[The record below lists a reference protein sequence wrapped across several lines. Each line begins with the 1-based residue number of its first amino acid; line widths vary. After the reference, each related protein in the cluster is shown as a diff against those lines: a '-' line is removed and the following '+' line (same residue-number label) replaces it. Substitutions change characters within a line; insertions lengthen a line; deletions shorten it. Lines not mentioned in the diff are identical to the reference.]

1 MTTETY
7 IPTLYGADWCIPCKK
22 LKEWLDKK
30 NIPYK
35 YVDVETLDG
44 GQEELDRNNISS
56 IPTLVVGNVRLYSP
70 TEAEL
75 SVQFPS

>member
-1 MTTETY
+1 MSKE
-7 IPTLYGADWCIPCKK
+7 IIAPTLYGATWCIPCKK

-30 NIPYK
+30 KIPYK

-70 TEAEL
+70 TEEEL

>member
-1 MTTETY
+1 MTKDTPV
-7 IPTLYGADWCIPCKK
+7 PTLYGASWCVPCQNLKK
-22 LKEWLDKK
+22 WLDKK

-44 GQEELDRNNISS
+44 GQEELDRNGIGS

-70 TEAEL
+70 TEQEL

>member
-1 MTTETY
+1 MVKET
-7 IPTLYGADWCIPCKK
+7 IAPTLYGASWCIPCKK

-30 NIPYK
+30 HIPYR
-35 YVDVETLDG
+35 YVDVENIGG
-44 GQEELDRNNISS
+44 GQDELDRLGISS
-56 IPTLVVGNVRLYSP
+56 IPILEIGNIRMHSP

>member
-1 MTTETY
+1 MTKDTPV
-7 IPTLYGADWCIPCKK
+7 PTLYGASWCIPCKK

-30 NIPYK
+30 HIPYK

-56 IPTLVVGNVRLYSP
+56 IPTLVMGNVRLHSP

>member
-1 MTTETY
+1 MVKETP
-7 IPTLYGADWCIPCKK
+7 IPTLYGAVWCIPCKK

-30 NIPYK
+30 HIPYK

-44 GQEELDRNNISS
+44 GQYELDRNQISS
-56 IPTLVVGNVRLYSP
+56 IPTLIMGNIRMYSP
-70 TEAEL
+70 TEEEL